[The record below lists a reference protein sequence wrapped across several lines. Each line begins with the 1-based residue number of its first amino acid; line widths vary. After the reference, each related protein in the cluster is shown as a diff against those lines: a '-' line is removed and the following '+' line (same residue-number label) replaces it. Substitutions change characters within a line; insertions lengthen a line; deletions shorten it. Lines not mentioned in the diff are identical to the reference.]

1 MSGGAIAQIGVV
13 GAGVMGAGIAA
24 QAANAGLNVVLLD
37 LVPGA
42 AAKAV
47 ATLGKAEPAA
57 FMHSRAARL
66 ITPGDLASDLA
77 KLSDCDWII

>member
-1 MSGGAIAQIGVV
+1 MSGGTIARIGVV

-37 LVPGA
+37 LMPGA

-47 ATLGKAEPAA
+47 AMLGKAEPAA
-57 FMHSRAARL
+57 FMHSAPDHTWRL
-66 ITPGDLASDLA
+66 GKRSCKAE
-77 KLSDCDWII
+77 